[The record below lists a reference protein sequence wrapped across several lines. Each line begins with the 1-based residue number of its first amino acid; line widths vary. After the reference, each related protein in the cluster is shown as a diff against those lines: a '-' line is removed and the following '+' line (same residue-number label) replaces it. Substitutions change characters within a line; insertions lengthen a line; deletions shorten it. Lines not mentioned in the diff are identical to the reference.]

1 MIKVL
6 IADDHHVVR
15 RGLVMFLK
23 TQTPIKIVGEA
34 SNGQE
39 AIELTQSHKPD
50 VILMDIMM
58 PVMNGI
64 EATRKIRSLCPEVK
78 ILMLTSFSEQNHV
91 LPALEAGASGYQLK
105 DIQPDDLIR
114 SIISLMDGQTQLH
127 PKVTNHLMPVNSIH
141 HPSYRL
147 STLTNRE
154 IEVLKEIATGKSN
167 KEIAISLFITEK
179 TVKTHINKILSKL
192 ELSDRTQA
200 ALFAVKHQ
208 VISND

>member
-23 TQTPIKIVGEA
+23 TQPPIKIVGEA

-50 VILMDIMM
+50 IILMDIMM

-64 EATRKIRSLCPEVK
+64 EATRKIRSLFPEVK

-91 LPALEAGASGYQLK
+91 IPALEAGASGYQLK
-105 DIQPDDLIR
+105 DIQPDDLIN
-114 SIISLMDGQTQLH
+114 SIISLMDGQTLLH

-147 STLTNRE
+147 NTLTNRE
-154 IEVLKEIATGKSN
+154 TEVLKEIAKGKSN

-192 ELSDRTQA
+192 DLSDRTQA